1 MVQSSSLFDLAGR
14 GSRRKGPFSPRADD
28 EEVKDES
35 LVSQQ
40 ARTVASNP
48 QQAAI
53 NNNSLIID
61 PLFDYRAIR
70 DRKRTSCPLQKTNE
84 SPAASTPKASLTSSA
99 RSARKSSRG
108 SPSFASCPAI
118 SSTSITQS
126 ASGPGSKSRMRA
138 HSASKRFQSMRM
150 NCKALLPI

>member
-14 GSRRKGPFSPRADD
+14 GSRRKGPFSPTADD

-53 NNNSLIID
+53 KNNSLMID

-70 DRKRTSCPLQKTNE
+70 DPETYFMPATKNKRVSSSINAQGE
-84 SPAASTPKASLTSSA
+84 SHIE
-99 RSARKSSRG
+99 
-108 SPSFASCPAI
+108 CAI
-118 SSTSITQS
+118 CQEKFTRQSIVCQL
-126 ASGPGSKSRMRA
+126 PCHIKHIY
-138 HSASKRFQSMRM
+138 HSECIR
-150 NCKALLPI
+150 PWI